1 MSEKLKKDVI
11 IIKIKKILS
20 RLLSRNAAVI
30 ILLLMQIGFIFLS
43 VTTIG
48 EKYYLIYFMLVVL
61 DIILAIFIT
70 NKSEPSS
77 YKLSWLITI
86 SVFPL
91 LGGVVY
97 LFVKMSKQQPK
108 LADSLYREK
117 ARQLLIQD
125 EETAL
130 KLKEECPDSLNLSRY
145 VTKFGLYP
153 LYFNSQAEYFQLGE
167 MQFETM
173 KAELEK
179 AEKFIF
185 LEFFIITKG
194 RMFDELSEILIRKAK
209 QGIDV
214 RLMYD
219 GIGTGMLNSK
229 KIFVKLSEN
238 GVKCKEFNPFR
249 PMLSSIQNNRD
260 HRKIVVIDGKTAF
273 SGGINL
279 ADEYINHI
287 ERFGHWKD
295 TGIMIRGQAVRNY
308 TIMFLSLWE
317 PLGTPE
323 KYSIFFPDIPPITKN
338 DGFVQP
344 FSDSPL
350 DDEPVGKSVYLEL
363 INNAREYVN
372 ITTPYLILDE
382 EMTNALRFAAKKGV
396 RVKIITP
403 HIPDKWYVYMIAW
416 NNYPQLIERGVEIYE
431 YTPGFIHAKSLVA
444 DGKTAVV
451 GTVNFDYRSFYLHFE
466 SAAVLYNCS
475 VIEKIKADFDE
486 TLSLSQCI
494 TLDDCQKRP
503 LYMKAAGSI
512 LNMFA
517 PLL

>member
-1 MSEKLKKDVI
+1 M
-11 IIKIKKILS
+11 
-20 RLLSRNAAVI
+20 
-30 ILLLMQIGFIFLS
+30 LLLQIGFVFLS
-43 VTTIG
+43 VASLG
-48 EKYYLIYFMLVVL
+48 EKYYIVYLLLIAL

-70 NKSEPSS
+70 NKNEPTS
-77 YKLSWLITI
+77 YKLTWLIMI
-86 SVFPL
+86 SIFPL
-91 LGGVVY
+91 FGGISY
-97 LFVKMSKQQPK
+97 IFVRLSKQQPK
-108 LADSLYREK
+108 LADSQYREK

-125 EETAL
+125 SETAEQL
-130 KLKEECPDSLNLSRY
+130 KAECPDAVNLSRY

-153 LYFNSQAEYFQLGE
+153 LHYNSETEYFPLGE
-167 MQFETM
+167 MQFQVM
-173 KAELEK
+173 KEELEK

-194 RMFDELSEILIRKAK
+194 TMFDELSEILIRKAK
-209 QGIDV
+209 EGLDV

-229 KIFVKLSEN
+229 KIFGKLKEN
-238 GVKCKEFNPFR
+238 GIKCKEFNPFR

-260 HRKIVVIDGKTAF
+260 HRKSVVIDGNTAF

-279 ADEYINHI
+279 ADEYINKI

-308 TIMFLSLWE
+308 TIMFLALWE

-323 KYSIFFPDIPPITKN
+323 RYELFFPEIPPVTKN
-338 DGFVQP
+338 DGFIQP

-363 INNAREYVN
+363 INNAREYVC

-396 RVKIITP
+396 KIQIITP

-416 NNYPQLIERGVEIYE
+416 NNYPALLEMGVEIYE

-466 SAAVLYNCS
+466 SASVLYNCS

-486 TLSLSQCI
+486 TLKVSQLI
-494 TLDDCQKRP
+494 TLNDCEERP
-503 LYMKAAGSI
+503 FHMKAAGCI